1 MIASEKPGKLI
12 TENIM
17 KTILIS
23 ITVGFVAIAAMAQ
36 NKADIEVSYT
46 ASTVNFK
53 EGVNSKPNQY
63 ILLANAKESKF
74 YSPTT
79 EYIDSLRSTPEGEA
93 KYKEMTRNAY
103 SHGKF
108 EEMPRRDGSYY
119 VVKSMENNSMT
130 YYDVNG
136 LEKYLIEEEIP
147 DINWELVD
155 SYKTILGYECQMAET
170 DFHGRKWTVWFT
182 TEIPIMNGPWKLGG
196 VPGLILEASD
206 NSGLYTFIATG
217 IQQTT
222 RPILPVYSADSYEK
236 ISRQE
241 FLKAKRKFIDNPISQ
256 MNAQLSGLRISI
268 GTGGDELR
276 YLPREKVDFIETD
289 Y

>member
-1 MIASEKPGKLI
+1 MNRLI
-12 TENIM
+12 T
-17 KTILIS
+17 S
-23 ITVGFVAIAAMAQ
+23 IIACFVATAAFAQ
-36 NKADIEVSYT
+36 EKADIEVSYT
-46 ASTVNFK
+46 ASTVNFR

-79 EYIDSLRSTPEGEA
+79 EYVDSLRSTPEGEA

-119 VVKSMENNSMT
+119 VVKSMENNAMT

-136 LEKYLIEEEIP
+136 LEKYFIEEEIP
-147 DINWELVD
+147 NINWELVD
-155 SYKTILGYECQMAET
+155 SDKTILGYECQMAQA
-170 DFHGRKWTVWFT
+170 DLYGRKWTVWFT
-182 TEIPIMNGPWKLGG
+182 TEIPIMNGPWKLRG

-206 NSGLYTFIATG
+206 DSGLYTFVATG

-222 RPILPVYSADSYEK
+222 RPILPVYWADSYEK
-236 ISRQE
+236 ISRKE

-256 MNAQLSGLRISI
+256 MNAQLSGKGISI
-268 GTGGDELR
+268 GTGGNELR